1 MTDDLLPI
9 CVDVNLTATRT
20 HIYITMK
27 RQSSHSDHNPSNSKM
42 SKASH
47 SREAPARVPT
57 QKPRYVPPPSLTTK
71 QLKPFQ
77 YLVSG
82 ASYLI
87 VLQGGTMSGAGVRDK
102 CGKTFHGYDEDHQ
115 GVVQNFLDG
124 RGRFEVL
131 WDNGR
136 IVQGYGHLSGLRRD
150 SIDLSI
156 RNATLRGDHIL
167 SGRQILEKA
176 KDVLCE
182 SKKYLAYWMEFLIKG
197 EMPSGKTEVDA
208 LKHVMRRAQE
218 ETSCEIEPD
227 NESAGDYF
235 TLNYSLQLFYDCL

>member
-1 MTDDLLPI
+1 
-9 CVDVNLTATRT
+9 
-20 HIYITMK
+20 MK
-27 RQSSHSDHNPSNSKM
+27 RHSSQNDQNPSSSKM
-42 SKASH
+42 SKPSH
-47 SREAPARVPT
+47 SREGPARVPT
-57 QKPRYVPPPSLTTK
+57 QKPRYVPPPSLTAK

-82 ASYLI
+82 ASYLNI
-87 VLQGGTMSGAGVRDK
+87 LNGETMTAGGVRDK
-102 CGKTFHGYDEDHQ
+102 CGKTFHGYDEDHP
-115 GVVQNFLDG
+115 GMVQNFLDG
-124 RGRFEVL
+124 KGRFEVL

-136 IVQGYGHLSGLRRD
+136 IVQGYGHLSGLRQD

-182 SKKYLAYWMEFLIKG
+182 SKKYLAYWMEFLVNR
-197 EMPSGKTEVDA
+197 EMPSGKTEIDA

-227 NESAGDYF
+227 NESAGDYL
-235 TLNYSLQLFYDCL
+235 TLHYSLQSIFDCL